1 MQSNETSNFFNYGRV
16 CDRLNKLLA
25 PTRENVELIRDTY
38 AGCKA
43 AFEKDRMGSRR
54 RYDVDITP
62 HLLTTPAFADNIP
75 HSSHQSTSRTPPST
89 IPSLSPQINVTAT
102 ACSQQ
107 TIPESSQLKFKAFD
121 TRDDLHDIL
130 NLVNE

>member
-1 MQSNETSNFFNYGRV
+1 MQSNETSNFLNYGRV

-25 PTRENVELIRDTY
+25 PTRENFELIRDTY

-43 AFEKDRMGSRR
+43 AFEKDRMGPRR

-75 HSSHQSTSRTPPST
+75 RIRAINQRVEPRR
-89 IPSLSPQINVTAT
+89 PQYRVLAR
-102 ACSQQ
+102 
-107 TIPESSQLKFKAFD
+107 K
-121 TRDDLHDIL
+121 
-130 NLVNE
+130 